1 MVVLTF
7 KSVFVLIG
15 MAILAGK
22 SSLFMILF
30 NVEMM
35 PGEAL
40 GNQEELKVFEKM
52 DVETWQTLAEFI
64 ASKYLFMKMI
74 F

>member
-1 MVVLTF
+1 MLKYYFHVL
-7 KSVFVLIG
+7 
-15 MAILAGK
+15 
-22 SSLFMILF
+22 
-30 NVEMM
+30 

-40 GNQEELKVFEKM
+40 GNQEQLKVFEKM

-64 ASKYLFMKMI
+64 ASKYLFMKMM

>member
-1 MVVLTF
+1 MAVEADSVSSVSASACHIGGPNSVSLRYFYVL
-7 KSVFVLIG
+7 
-15 MAILAGK
+15 
-22 SSLFMILF
+22 
-30 NVEMM
+30 

-40 GNQEELKVFEKM
+40 ENQEELKVFEKM

-64 ASKYLFMKMI
+64 ASKYLFMKMM